1 MKRHPSIL
9 LLLSVFPLLLA
20 NSPSPYAGAM
30 PYDDF
35 TYTQITIDPHPTL
48 PNQYVYETTL
58 TNNGSGYIELD
69 YIEFISFTNANERM
83 VFQNSL
89 MENHVLKPLDAF
101 NVTVTHARFV
111 DDFMIESVNAY
122 IVAIDEVLVTVHGPL
137 SLTPNAPSPEVNIP
151 VTYSG
156 DRNFT
161 YSAIVNL
168 TIETVPYSFITTGVT
183 NTTIY
188 LPLASFPNLVIEELT
203 IESIVLVRGRPM
215 TNGLS
220 LYTII
225 LGLMAIATV
234 ILISGGIVL
243 TLFLG
248 TLLYQYLV
256 KKPRTPKHK

>member
-1 MKRHPSIL
+1 MKRHPYIL

-58 TNNGSGYIELD
+58 TNNGSGYIALD
-69 YIEFISFTNANERM
+69 DIEFISFTNANERM

-89 MENHVLKPLDAF
+89 MGSHVLKPLDAF
-101 NVTVTHARFV
+101 NVTVTHPRYV

-122 IVAIDEVLVTVHGPL
+122 TIVVDEVLVTVHGPL

-156 DRNFT
+156 DRDFT

-168 TIETVPYSFITTGVT
+168 TIETVPYSFITTEVT

-188 LPLASFPNLVIEELT
+188 LTLEQFSNEVLNDLT
-203 IESIVLVRGRPM
+203 IESIVLIRGRANTQGISLWTIALGFM
-215 TNGLS
+215 TVVSVVAGALTIAAVS
-220 LYTII
+220 GII
-225 LGLMAIATV
+225 L
-234 ILISGGIVL
+234 
-243 TLFLG
+243 FLSKR
-248 TLLYQYLV
+248 LL
-256 KKPRTPKHK
+256 KKQRRP